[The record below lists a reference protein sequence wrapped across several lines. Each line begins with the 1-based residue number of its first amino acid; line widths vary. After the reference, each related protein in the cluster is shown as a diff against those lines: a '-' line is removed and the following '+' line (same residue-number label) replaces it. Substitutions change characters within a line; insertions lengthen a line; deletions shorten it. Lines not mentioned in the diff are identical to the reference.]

1 MSLMHWNDNYSVG
14 VGSID
19 ADHKKLVGMVNDL
32 FDGVKEGKGVGAVG
46 QILDGLIAYTVEHF
60 DREERYFAQT
70 GYPDTAAHKAE
81 HEDLKKQVLEIQAKF
96 RAGNSAVTME
106 TMSFLKNWLINHIQ
120 GSDKKYGSHLNSHG
134 VH

>member
-19 ADHKKLVGMVNDL
+19 ADHKKLVGMVNEL
-32 FDGVKEGKGVGAVG
+32 FDGVKDGKGVGAVG

-70 GYPDTAAHKAE
+70 GYPDTAAHKAQ

-106 TMSFLKNWLINHIQ
+106 TMSFLKDWLINHIQ